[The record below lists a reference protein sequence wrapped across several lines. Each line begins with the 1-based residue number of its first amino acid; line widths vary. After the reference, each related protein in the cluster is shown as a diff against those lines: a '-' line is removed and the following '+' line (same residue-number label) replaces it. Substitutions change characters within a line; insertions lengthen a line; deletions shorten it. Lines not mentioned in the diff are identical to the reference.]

1 MNLLQCAPLCDSH
14 GRVKYF
20 IGAQIDVS
28 GLAMEGASME
38 SLMELQN
45 KYRDPDEESIAE
57 PPEAEEKDEFR
68 ELTELFS
75 PRELSA
81 VQQYGGNLFQPM
93 QSLAYP
99 HHPRSWFQ
107 PDASLER
114 ETEAVRLR
122 EMKSPLFRMSFAGVY
137 ENVRDE
143 MFICKLHGTD

>member
-38 SLMELQN
+38 SLMELHD
-45 KYRDPDEESIAE
+45 KYRDPDEESTAE
-57 PPEAEEKDEFR
+57 PPEPEEKDEFR

-81 VQQYGGNLFQPM
+81 AQQYGGNLFQPAKRVA
-93 QSLAYP
+93 SP
-99 HHPRSWFQ
+99 DRPRSWLQ

-114 ETEAVRLR
+114 EAEAIRLR
-122 EMKSPLFRMSFAGVY
+122 EMKSPFFRMSFAGVY
-137 ENVRDE
+137 ENVKEKMHISRLC
-143 MFICKLHGTD
+143 CKY